1 MTQTRTQVVVIG
13 GGPAGLTLSHILD
26 RHGIDNVV
34 LERQSKE
41 YVLSRI
47 RAGVLEPGSVQL
59 LRDIDLSER
68 MDREGNAKDGTK
80 IVWQNKDDF
89 FIDTKKWTGR
99 QMMAYGQTNI
109 TEDLYAA
116 RERDGASIITE
127 AVDVSLFDVDT
138 EKPYVTYEK
147 DATTHRID
155 CDFMS
160 GCDGYQGPS
169 RQVIPQN
176 IRREYERVY
185 PFGWL
190 GIMVER
196 PPL

>member
-99 QMMAYGQTNI
+99 QMMAYGHQH
-109 TEDLYAA
+109 
-116 RERDGASIITE
+116 
-127 AVDVSLFDVDT
+127 
-138 EKPYVTYEK
+138 
-147 DATTHRID
+147 HRR
-155 CDFMS
+155 FVRS
-160 GCDGYQGPS
+160 T
-169 RQVIPQN
+169 RA
-176 IRREYERVY
+176 
-185 PFGWL
+185 
-190 GIMVER
+190 
-196 PPL
+196 